1 MLADL
6 KYAVRL
12 LRRNP
17 GFTLL
22 VVLML
27 ALGIGANTAT
37 FSILDAWLLEPLHFP
52 DAERLAIILK
62 SEVKNP
68 SEPKIFD
75 GYRDWEEW
83 SRQARS
89 FATLA
94 GVFWRSFDAKDG
106 DEGVFG
112 MLVTANL
119 FDTLGVKPELGRTFR
134 PEDVDGPPV
143 AVIGHEFWQAGSRG
157 RPTSSAGHLRSV
169 PRATRSSV

>member
-6 KYAVRL
+6 KYAVRM

-27 ALGIGANTAT
+27 ALGIGANSAM

-52 DAERLAIILK
+52 DAHRLAIILK

-83 SRQARS
+83 SRQTRS
-89 FATLA
+89 FAALA

-143 AVIGHEFWQAGSRG
+143 AIIGA
-157 RPTSSAGHLRSV
+157 TSGKAAFMPRRISLADVLCSA
-169 PRATRSSV
+169 PRATRSSA